1 MLKGKLG
8 RAAILAISLAAL
20 LSACGSS
27 SGAPSAAANAGSF
40 ASLAAAAGAPTDAPI
55 AVAAGAP
62 GSAAG
67 STDPACALVK
77 PDAVGTAGGFSVA
90 DYSGAGGTCIF
101 QNSDRSKYLSV
112 QLFKSQAEMATY
124 LQLESSSEHIAGLG
138 DDAFWTSGMGGLFVR
153 KGDRA
158 IEFTDPDFALSS
170 DTDTAPR
177 DALVALA
184 QTAVPNL

>member
-1 MLKGKLG
+1 MSIRRRHG
-8 RAAILAISLAAL
+8 RAAVLAISLAAL

-27 SGAPSAAANAGSF
+27 SAAPSTAANPGSTS
-40 ASLAAAAGAPTDAPI
+40 APLAAPTGAPT
-55 AVAAGAP
+55 GAP
-62 GSAAG
+62 GAAAG

-170 DTDTAPR
+170 DADTAPR